1 MSSDTMLTDLQ
12 AREIQEQLFA
22 TYRQQTNR
30 HVPVHLPR
38 KDFWEMVK
46 RLLTT
51 LDVQIHNMIRKHGA
65 DLRVQNEQKRQANVR
80 HIASELARRRL
91 VAMMQHAASQSLR
104 MATSATD
111 NATVLPPLDWQKT
124 DGAERQLYT
133 AIQTEMDR
141 FKKTIGWQEMQ
152 DGLRGEMDF
161 AAQTHKPGTMQLGD
175 FTEKPITNQA
185 PPDLV
190 FEDQRPE
197 PVDTIDIDEE
207 DRIAA
212 LEWDSMEQVPMPERD
227 EEDLTPPAPLP
238 QAPSSEG
245 RHGAAMELAPSAT
258 SVITDDWM
266 DDTPPKEEEKVVK
279 TTPLIRIRILT
290 SFDEAIATADG
301 SELMLQAGDVHNLE
315 TGMAQW
321 LIDSGAAE
329 AAPL

>member
-152 DGLRGEMDF
+152 DGLRGEMEF
-161 AAQTHKPGTMQLGD
+161 AAPTHKPGTMQLGD

-185 PPDLV
+185 PPDLI

-197 PVDTIDIDEE
+197 PIDTIDIDEE

-212 LEWDSMEQVPMPERD
+212 LEWDSMEPVPIPERG
-227 EEDLTPPAPLP
+227 EEDPNPPAPLP

-245 RHGAAMELAPSAT
+245 RHSAAMELAPSAT
-258 SVITDDWM
+258 SAITDDWM
-266 DDTPPKEEEKVVK
+266 DDTPPKEEEKAVEA
-279 TTPLIRIRILT
+279 TPLIRIRILT

>member
-161 AAQTHKPGTMQLGD
+161 AAQTHKPETMQLGD

-266 DDTPPKEEEKVVK
+266 DDTPPKEEEKVVE

-290 SFDEAIATADG
+290 SFDEAIATTDG

>member
-1 MSSDTMLTDLQ
+1 MSGDTMLTDLQ

-30 HVPVHLPR
+30 QVPVHLPR

-51 LDVQIHNMIRKHGA
+51 LDVQIHNMIRQHGA

-104 MATSATD
+104 MATSVTD
-111 NATVLPPLDWQKT
+111 NATALPPLDWQKT

-152 DGLRGEMDF
+152 DGLRGEMEF
-161 AAQTHKPGTMQLGD
+161 AAPTHKPGTMQLGD
-175 FTEKPITNQA
+175 FTEKPITNQP
-185 PPDLV
+185 PPDLI
-190 FEDQRPE
+190 FEDEQPE
-197 PVDTIDIDEE
+197 PVDTIDFDEE

-212 LEWDSMEQVPMPERD
+212 LEWDSMEPVPIPEHA
-227 EEDLTPPAPLP
+227 EEGSGPQTQLP

-258 SVITDDWM
+258 SAITDDWM
-266 DDTPPKEEEKVVK
+266 DETPDKEEM
-279 TTPLIRIRILT
+279 TSLIRIRILT
-290 SFDEAIATADG
+290 SFDEAVATADG
-301 SELMLQAGDVHNLE
+301 SELILQAGDVHNLE

>member
-1 MSSDTMLTDLQ
+1 MSSDPVLTDLQ

-30 HVPVHLPR
+30 QVPVHLPR
-38 KDFWEMVK
+38 KDFWVMVK

-51 LDVQIHNMIRKHGA
+51 LDVQIHNMIRQHGA

-104 MATSATD
+104 MATSVTD

-124 DGAERQLYT
+124 DVNERQLYS

-141 FKKTIGWQEMQ
+141 FKKSIGWQEMQ
-152 DGLRGEMDF
+152 DGLRGEMEF
-161 AAQTHKPGTMQLGD
+161 ATPTHKPGTMQLGD
-175 FTEKPITNQA
+175 FTEKPITNQP

-197 PVDTIDIDEE
+197 PVDTMDIDEE

-212 LEWDSMEQVPMPERD
+212 LEWDSMEPVPMPEHS
-227 EEDLTPPAPLP
+227 EEPMSPPAPLP

-258 SVITDDWM
+258 SAITDDWM
-266 DDTPPKEEEKVVK
+266 DDSPKEEEKVVE
-279 TTPLIRIRILT
+279 TAPLIRIRILT

>member
-1 MSSDTMLTDLQ
+1 MSSDPVLTDLQ

-30 HVPVHLPR
+30 QVPVHLPR
-38 KDFWEMVK
+38 KDFWVMVK

-51 LDVQIHNMIRKHGA
+51 LDVQIHNMIRQHGA

-104 MATSATD
+104 MATSVTD

-124 DGAERQLYT
+124 DVNERQLYS

-141 FKKTIGWQEMQ
+141 FKKSIGWQEMQ
-152 DGLRGEMDF
+152 DGLRGEMEF
-161 AAQTHKPGTMQLGD
+161 ATPTHKPGTMQLGD
-175 FTEKPITNQA
+175 FTEKPITNQP
-185 PPDLV
+185 PPDLI

-197 PVDTIDIDEE
+197 PVDTMDIDEE

-212 LEWDSMEQVPMPERD
+212 LEWDSMEQVPMPEHS
-227 EEDLTPPAPLP
+227 EEPMSPPAPLP

-258 SVITDDWM
+258 SAITDDWM
-266 DDTPPKEEEKVVK
+266 DDSPKEEEKAVE

>member
-1 MSSDTMLTDLQ
+1 MSSDPVLTDLQ

-30 HVPVHLPR
+30 QVPVHLPR

-111 NATVLPPLDWQKT
+111 NATALPPLDWQKT

-152 DGLRGEMDF
+152 DGLRGEMEF
-161 AAQTHKPGTMQLGD
+161 AAPTHKPGTMQLGD

-190 FEDQRPE
+190 FEDERPE

-212 LEWDSMEQVPMPERD
+212 LEWDSMEPVPMPEHT
-227 EEDLTPPAPLP
+227 EEVVTSPEPLP

-258 SVITDDWM
+258 SAITDDWM
-266 DDTPPKEEEKVVK
+266 DETPKEAEKAVE

>member
-1 MSSDTMLTDLQ
+1 MSGDTMLTDLQ

-30 HVPVHLPR
+30 QVPVHLPR

-51 LDVQIHNMIRKHGA
+51 LDVQIHNMIRQHGA

-104 MATSATD
+104 MATSVTD
-111 NATVLPPLDWQKT
+111 NATALPPLDWQKT

-152 DGLRGEMDF
+152 DGLRGEMEF
-161 AAQTHKPGTMQLGD
+161 AAPTHKPGTMQLGD
-175 FTEKPITNQA
+175 FTEKPITNQP
-185 PPDLV
+185 PPDLI
-190 FEDQRPE
+190 FEDEQPE
-197 PVDTIDIDEE
+197 PVDTIDFDEE

-212 LEWDSMEQVPMPERD
+212 LEWDSMEPVPIPEHS
-227 EEDLTPPAPLP
+227 EEGSGPQTQLP

-258 SVITDDWM
+258 SAITDDWM
-266 DDTPPKEEEKVVK
+266 DETPDKEEM
-279 TTPLIRIRILT
+279 TSLIRIRILT
-290 SFDEAIATADG
+290 SFDEAVATADG
-301 SELMLQAGDVHNLE
+301 SELILQAGDVHNLE

>member
-1 MSSDTMLTDLQ
+1 MSSDPVLTDLQ

-30 HVPVHLPR
+30 QVPVHLPR
-38 KDFWEMVK
+38 KDFWVMVK

-51 LDVQIHNMIRKHGA
+51 LDVQIHNMIRQHGA

-104 MATSATD
+104 MATSVTD

-124 DGAERQLYT
+124 DVNERQLYS

-141 FKKTIGWQEMQ
+141 FKKSIGWQEMQ
-152 DGLRGEMDF
+152 DGLRGEMEF
-161 AAQTHKPGTMQLGD
+161 ATPTHKPGTMQLGD
-175 FTEKPITNQA
+175 FTEKPITNQP

-197 PVDTIDIDEE
+197 PVDTMDIDEE

-212 LEWDSMEQVPMPERD
+212 LEWDSMEPVPMPEHS
-227 EEDLTPPAPLP
+227 EEPMSPPAPLP

-258 SVITDDWM
+258 SAITDDWM
-266 DDTPPKEEEKVVK
+266 DDSPKEEEKAVE
-279 TTPLIRIRILT
+279 TNPLIRIRILT

>member
-161 AAQTHKPGTMQLGD
+161 AALTHKPGTMQLGD

-197 PVDTIDIDEE
+197 PLDTIDIDEE

-227 EEDLTPPAPLP
+227 EENQTPPAPLP

-245 RHGAAMELAPSAT
+245 RHSAAMELAPSAT

-266 DDTPPKEEEKVVK
+266 DDTPPKEEEKVVE
-279 TTPLIRIRILT
+279 TIPLIRIRILT
-290 SFDEAIATADG
+290 SFDEAIATTDG

>member
-1 MSSDTMLTDLQ
+1 MSSDPVLTDLQ

-30 HVPVHLPR
+30 QVPVHLPR
-38 KDFWEMVK
+38 KDFWVMVK

-51 LDVQIHNMIRKHGA
+51 LDVQIHNMIRQHGA

-104 MATSATD
+104 MATSVTD

-124 DGAERQLYT
+124 DVNERQLYS

-141 FKKTIGWQEMQ
+141 FKKSIGWQEMQ
-152 DGLRGEMDF
+152 DGLRGEMEF
-161 AAQTHKPGTMQLGD
+161 ATPTHKPGTMQLGD
-175 FTEKPITNQA
+175 FTEKPITNQP

-197 PVDTIDIDEE
+197 PVDTMDIDEE

-212 LEWDSMEQVPMPERD
+212 LEWDSMEPVPMPEHS
-227 EEDLTPPAPLP
+227 EEPMSPPAPLP

-258 SVITDDWM
+258 SAITDDWM
-266 DDTPPKEEEKVVK
+266 DDSPKEEEKTVE

>member
-30 HVPVHLPR
+30 QVPVHLPR

-51 LDVQIHNMIRKHGA
+51 LDVQIHNMIRQHGA

-104 MATSATD
+104 MATSVTD
-111 NATVLPPLDWQKT
+111 NATALPPLDWQKT

-152 DGLRGEMDF
+152 DGLRGEMEF
-161 AAQTHKPGTMQLGD
+161 AAPTHKPGTMQLGD
-175 FTEKPITNQA
+175 FTENPITNQP

-190 FEDQRPE
+190 FEDEKPE
-197 PVDTIDIDEE
+197 PVDTVDFDEE

-212 LEWDSMEQVPMPERD
+212 LEWDSMEPVPIPEQT
-227 EEDLTPPAPLP
+227 EEAPGPQTPLP

-258 SVITDDWM
+258 SAITDDWM
-266 DDTPPKEEEKVVK
+266 DETPKEEEKAIE
-279 TTPLIRIRILT
+279 TAPLIRIRILT

>member
-1 MSSDTMLTDLQ
+1 MSSDPVLTDLQ

-30 HVPVHLPR
+30 QVPVHLPR
-38 KDFWEMVK
+38 KDFWVMVK

-51 LDVQIHNMIRKHGA
+51 LDVQIHNMIRQHGA

-104 MATSATD
+104 MATSVTD

-124 DGAERQLYT
+124 DVNERQLYS

-141 FKKTIGWQEMQ
+141 FKKSIGWQEMQ
-152 DGLRGEMDF
+152 DGLRGEMEF
-161 AAQTHKPGTMQLGD
+161 ATPTHKPGTMQLGD
-175 FTEKPITNQA
+175 FTEKPITNQP

-190 FEDQRPE
+190 FEDQRPD
-197 PVDTIDIDEE
+197 PVDTMDIDEE
-207 DRIAA
+207 ERIAA
-212 LEWDSMEQVPMPERD
+212 LEWDSMEPVPMPEHS
-227 EEDLTPPAPLP
+227 EEPMSPPAPLP

-258 SVITDDWM
+258 SAITDDWM
-266 DDTPPKEEEKVVK
+266 DDSPKEEEKSVE

>member
-161 AAQTHKPGTMQLGD
+161 AAPTHKPGTMQLGD

-197 PVDTIDIDEE
+197 PLDTIDIDEE

-227 EEDLTPPAPLP
+227 EENQTPPAPLP

-245 RHGAAMELAPSAT
+245 RHSAAMELAPSAT

-266 DDTPPKEEEKVVK
+266 DDTPPKEEEKVVE
-279 TTPLIRIRILT
+279 TIPLIRIRILT
-290 SFDEAIATADG
+290 SFDEAIATTDG

>member
-1 MSSDTMLTDLQ
+1 MSSDPVLTDLQ

-30 HVPVHLPR
+30 QVPVHLPR
-38 KDFWEMVK
+38 KDFWVMIK

-51 LDVQIHNMIRKHGA
+51 LDVQIHNMIRQHGA

-104 MATSATD
+104 MATSVTD

-124 DGAERQLYT
+124 DVNERQLYS

-141 FKKTIGWQEMQ
+141 FKKSIGWQEMQ
-152 DGLRGEMDF
+152 DGLRGEMEF
-161 AAQTHKPGTMQLGD
+161 ATPTHKPGTMQLGD
-175 FTEKPITNQA
+175 FTEKPITNQP
-185 PPDLV
+185 PPDLI

-197 PVDTIDIDEE
+197 PVDTMDIDEE

-212 LEWDSMEQVPMPERD
+212 LEWDSMEPVPIPEHT
-227 EEDLTPPAPLP
+227 EEHMSPPAPLP

-245 RHGAAMELAPSAT
+245 KHGAAMELAPSAT
-258 SVITDDWM
+258 SAITDDWM
-266 DDTPPKEEEKVVK
+266 DDSPKEEEKSAE

>member
-1 MSSDTMLTDLQ
+1 MSSDPVLTDLQ

-30 HVPVHLPR
+30 QVPVHLPR
-38 KDFWEMVK
+38 KDFWVMVK

-51 LDVQIHNMIRKHGA
+51 LDVQIHNMIRQHGA

-104 MATSATD
+104 MATSVTD

-124 DGAERQLYT
+124 DVNERQLYS

-141 FKKTIGWQEMQ
+141 FKKSIGWQEMQ
-152 DGLRGEMDF
+152 DGLRGEMEF
-161 AAQTHKPGTMQLGD
+161 ATPTHKPGTMQLGD
-175 FTEKPITNQA
+175 FTEKPITNRP

-197 PVDTIDIDEE
+197 PVDTMDIDEE

-212 LEWDSMEQVPMPERD
+212 LEWDSMEPVPMPEHS
-227 EEDLTPPAPLP
+227 EEPMSPPAPLP

-258 SVITDDWM
+258 SAITDDWM
-266 DDTPPKEEEKVVK
+266 DDSPKEEEKAVE

>member
-1 MSSDTMLTDLQ
+1 MSSESMLTDLQ

-30 HVPVHLPR
+30 QVPVHLPR

-51 LDVQIHNMIRKHGA
+51 LDVQIHNMIRQHGA

-104 MATSATD
+104 MATSVTD
-111 NATVLPPLDWQKT
+111 NATALPPLDWQKT

-161 AAQTHKPGTMQLGD
+161 AAPTHKLGTMQLGD
-175 FTEKPITNQA
+175 FTEKPITDQP

-190 FEDQRPE
+190 FEDEKPE

-212 LEWDSMEQVPMPERD
+212 LEWDSMEPVPIPEQTD
-227 EEDLTPPAPLP
+227 EVSEPQAPLP

-258 SVITDDWM
+258 SAITDDWM
-266 DDTPPKEEEKVVK
+266 DETPKEEEKELEA
-279 TTPLIRIRILT
+279 TPLIRIRILT

>member
-1 MSSDTMLTDLQ
+1 MSSDPVLTDLQ

-30 HVPVHLPR
+30 QVPVHLPR
-38 KDFWEMVK
+38 KDFWVMVK

-51 LDVQIHNMIRKHGA
+51 LDVQIHNMIRQHGA

-104 MATSATD
+104 MATSVTD

-124 DGAERQLYT
+124 DVNERQLYS

-141 FKKTIGWQEMQ
+141 FKKSIGWQEMQ
-152 DGLRGEMDF
+152 DGLRGEMEF
-161 AAQTHKPGTMQLGD
+161 ATPTHKPGTMQLGD
-175 FTEKPITNQA
+175 FTEKPITNQP

-190 FEDQRPE
+190 FEDQRPD
-197 PVDTIDIDEE
+197 PVDTMDIDEE

-212 LEWDSMEQVPMPERD
+212 LEWDSMEPVPMPEHS
-227 EEDLTPPAPLP
+227 EEPMSPPAPLP

-258 SVITDDWM
+258 SAITDDWM
-266 DDTPPKEEEKVVK
+266 DDSPKEEEKVVE
-279 TTPLIRIRILT
+279 TAPLIRIRILT

>member
-1 MSSDTMLTDLQ
+1 MLTDLQ

-30 HVPVHLPR
+30 QVPVHLPR

-51 LDVQIHNMIRKHGA
+51 LDVQIHNMIRQHGA

-104 MATSATD
+104 MATSVTD
-111 NATVLPPLDWQKT
+111 NATALPPLDWQKT

-161 AAQTHKPGTMQLGD
+161 AAPTHKLGTMQLGD
-175 FTEKPITNQA
+175 FTEKPITDQP

-190 FEDQRPE
+190 FEDEKPE

-212 LEWDSMEQVPMPERD
+212 LEWDSMEPVPIPEQTD
-227 EEDLTPPAPLP
+227 EVSEPQAPLP

-258 SVITDDWM
+258 SAITDDWM
-266 DDTPPKEEEKVVK
+266 DETPKEEEKELEA
-279 TTPLIRIRILT
+279 TPLIRIRILT

-301 SELMLQAGDVHNLE
+301 SELMLQAGDVHSLE

>member
-30 HVPVHLPR
+30 QVPVHLPR
-38 KDFWEMVK
+38 KDFWVMVK

-51 LDVQIHNMIRKHGA
+51 LDVQIHNMIRQHGA

-104 MATSATD
+104 MATSVTD

-124 DGAERQLYT
+124 DVNERQLYS

-141 FKKTIGWQEMQ
+141 FKKSIGWQEMQ
-152 DGLRGEMDF
+152 DGLRGEMEF
-161 AAQTHKPGTMQLGD
+161 ATPTHKPGTMQLGD
-175 FTEKPITNQA
+175 FTEKPITNQP

-197 PVDTIDIDEE
+197 PVDTMDIDEE

-212 LEWDSMEQVPMPERD
+212 LEWDSMEPVPIPEHI
-227 EEDLTPPAPLP
+227 EEPMSPPAPLP

-258 SVITDDWM
+258 SAITDDWM
-266 DDTPPKEEEKVVK
+266 DDSPKEEEKVVE
-279 TTPLIRIRILT
+279 TAPLIRIRILT

>member
-1 MSSDTMLTDLQ
+1 MSSDPVLTDLQ

-30 HVPVHLPR
+30 QVPVHLPR
-38 KDFWEMVK
+38 KDFWVMVK

-51 LDVQIHNMIRKHGA
+51 LDVQIHNMIRQHSA

-104 MATSATD
+104 MATSVTD

-124 DGAERQLYT
+124 DVNERQLYS

-141 FKKTIGWQEMQ
+141 FKKSIGWQEMQ
-152 DGLRGEMDF
+152 DGLRGEMEF
-161 AAQTHKPGTMQLGD
+161 ATPTHKPGTMQLGD
-175 FTEKPITNQA
+175 FTEKPITNQP

-197 PVDTIDIDEE
+197 PVDTMDIDEE

-212 LEWDSMEQVPMPERD
+212 LEWDSMEPVPMPEHS
-227 EEDLTPPAPLP
+227 EEPMSPPAPLP

-258 SVITDDWM
+258 SAITDDWM
-266 DDTPPKEEEKVVK
+266 DDSPKEEEKAVE

>member
-1 MSSDTMLTDLQ
+1 MSSDPVLTDLQ

-30 HVPVHLPR
+30 QVPVHLPR
-38 KDFWEMVK
+38 KDFWVMVK

-51 LDVQIHNMIRKHGA
+51 LDVQIHNMIRQHGA

-104 MATSATD
+104 MATSVTD

-124 DGAERQLYT
+124 DVNERQLYS

-141 FKKTIGWQEMQ
+141 FKKSIGWQEMQ
-152 DGLRGEMDF
+152 DGLRGEMEF
-161 AAQTHKPGTMQLGD
+161 ATPTHKPGTMQLGD
-175 FTEKPITNQA
+175 FTEKPITNQP

-197 PVDTIDIDEE
+197 PVDTMDIDEE

-212 LEWDSMEQVPMPERD
+212 LEWDSMEPVPIPEHT
-227 EEDLTPPAPLP
+227 EEPMSPPAPLP

-258 SVITDDWM
+258 SAITDDWM
-266 DDTPPKEEEKVVK
+266 DDSPKEEEKAVE

>member
-30 HVPVHLPR
+30 QVPVHLPR

-51 LDVQIHNMIRKHGA
+51 LDVQIHNMIRQHGA

-104 MATSATD
+104 MATSASD

-152 DGLRGEMDF
+152 DGLRGEMEF
-161 AAQTHKPGTMQLGD
+161 AAPTHKPGTMQLGD

-185 PPDLV
+185 PPDLI

-212 LEWDSMEQVPMPERD
+212 LEWDSMEPVPMPEPS
-227 EEDLTPPAPLP
+227 EEDVTPPAPLP

-245 RHGAAMELAPSAT
+245 RHSAAMELAPSVT
-258 SVITDDWM
+258 SAITDDWM
-266 DDTPPKEEEKVVK
+266 DETPKEEEKAVE

>member
-30 HVPVHLPR
+30 QVPVHLPR

-111 NATVLPPLDWQKT
+111 NATALPPLDWQKT

-152 DGLRGEMDF
+152 DGLRGEMEF
-161 AAQTHKPGTMQLGD
+161 AAPTHKPGTMQLGD

-190 FEDQRPE
+190 FEDERPE

-212 LEWDSMEQVPMPERD
+212 LEWDSMEPVPMPEHT
-227 EEDLTPPAPLP
+227 EEVVTSPEPLP

-258 SVITDDWM
+258 SAITDDWM
-266 DDTPPKEEEKVVK
+266 DETPKEAEKAVE

>member
-30 HVPVHLPR
+30 QVPVHLPR

-51 LDVQIHNMIRKHGA
+51 LDVQIHNMIRQHGA

-104 MATSATD
+104 MATSVTD
-111 NATVLPPLDWQKT
+111 NATALPPLDWQKT

-161 AAQTHKPGTMQLGD
+161 AAPTHKLGTMQLGD
-175 FTEKPITNQA
+175 FTEKPITDQP

-190 FEDQRPE
+190 FEDEKPE

-212 LEWDSMEQVPMPERD
+212 LEWDSMEPVPIPEQTD
-227 EEDLTPPAPLP
+227 EVSEPQAPLP

-258 SVITDDWM
+258 SAITDDWM
-266 DDTPPKEEEKVVK
+266 DETPKEEEKELEA
-279 TTPLIRIRILT
+279 TPLIRIRILT

-301 SELMLQAGDVHNLE
+301 SELMLQAGDVHSLE

>member
-1 MSSDTMLTDLQ
+1 MSSDPVLTDLQ

-30 HVPVHLPR
+30 QVPVHLPR
-38 KDFWEMVK
+38 KDFWVMVK

-51 LDVQIHNMIRKHGA
+51 LDVQIHNMIRQHGA

-104 MATSATD
+104 MATSVTD

-124 DGAERQLYT
+124 DVNERQLYS

-141 FKKTIGWQEMQ
+141 FKKSIGWQEMQ
-152 DGLRGEMDF
+152 DGLRGEMEF
-161 AAQTHKPGTMQLGD
+161 AMPAHKPGTMQLGD
-175 FTEKPITNQA
+175 FTEKPITNQP

-197 PVDTIDIDEE
+197 PVDTMDIDEE

-212 LEWDSMEQVPMPERD
+212 LEWDSMEPVPIPEHI
-227 EEDLTPPAPLP
+227 EEPMGPPAPLP

-258 SVITDDWM
+258 SAITDDWM
-266 DDTPPKEEEKVVK
+266 DDSPKEEEKAVEMA
-279 TTPLIRIRILT
+279 PLIRIRILT

>member
-1 MSSDTMLTDLQ
+1 MSSDPVLTDLQ

-30 HVPVHLPR
+30 QVPVHLPR
-38 KDFWEMVK
+38 KDFWVMVK

-51 LDVQIHNMIRKHGA
+51 LDVQIHNMIRQHGA

-104 MATSATD
+104 MATSVTD

-124 DGAERQLYT
+124 DVNERQLYS

-141 FKKTIGWQEMQ
+141 FKKSIGWQEMQ
-152 DGLRGEMDF
+152 DGLRGEMEF
-161 AAQTHKPGTMQLGD
+161 ATPTHKPGTMQLGD
-175 FTEKPITNQA
+175 FTEKPITNQP

-197 PVDTIDIDEE
+197 PVDTMDIDEE

-212 LEWDSMEQVPMPERD
+212 LEWDSMEPVPIPEHS
-227 EEDLTPPAPLP
+227 EEPMSPPAPLP

-258 SVITDDWM
+258 SAITDDWM
-266 DDTPPKEEEKVVK
+266 DDSQKEEEKAVE